1 MTKVLVVDD
10 ALVDR
15 KLAGKCVEQEGM
27 TPVYAEDGTQA
38 LDMVAADPPDLVIT
52 DLQMPG
58 MDGLDLV
65 TELQHTHPGLP
76 VILMT
81 AFGSEEIAVKALQ
94 FGAASYVPKRNL
106 KRELGEILQIALES
120 AQTQQDRRAVFQF
133 LEQTTM
139 DFELGYDP
147 VAPAALVGYLQDC
160 LFEMQLCTLAEKV
173 RIGTA
178 LTEALTN
185 AFDHGNLE
193 LDSDLREQDD
203 NSYRE
208 LAEERKKISP
218 YKDRRVRVS
227 ARFETNGARFT
238 FRDEGSGFDY
248 NNLPDPLDP
257 ENMLRASGRGLLL
270 IETFMDEVQFNETG
284 NEITLIKHRTA
295 AA

>member
-15 KLAGKCVEQEGM
+15 KLAGKCIEQEGM
-27 TPVYAEDGTQA
+27 TPCYAEDGGQA
-38 LDMVAADPPDLVIT
+38 IEMVNADPPDLVIT

-65 TELQHTHPGLP
+65 TELQATHPGLP

-94 FGAASYVPKRNL
+94 IGAASYVPKRNL
-106 KRELGEILQIALES
+106 KRELGEILRIALEA
-120 AQTQQDRRAVFQF
+120 AQNRQDRREVFQF
-133 LEQTTM
+133 LGQTTM
-139 DFELGYDP
+139 EFELGYHP
-147 VAPAALVGYLQDC
+147 TAPAALVGYLQDC
-160 LFEMQLCTLAEKV
+160 LQEMQLCTVAEKV

-185 AFDHGNLE
+185 AYDHGNLE

-208 LAEERKKISP
+208 LAEERKQIAP

-227 ARFETNGARFT
+227 ARFEPTGASFT
-238 FRDEGSGFDY
+238 FCDEGNGFDY
-248 NNLPDPLDP
+248 KNLPDPLDP

-270 IETFMDEVQFNETG
+270 IETFMDEVRFNDTG
-284 NEITLIKHRTA
+284 NEITLVKHRTTA
-295 AA
+295 A